1 MKTII
6 LSLLLSVVATAAHAE
21 RVAYRVEH
29 TDDFSYI
36 VELSDT
42 KSELCGP
49 FKARV
54 LMSIAMNGSQHAEPF
69 ADGCWHVDQYSEEV
83 ISELWLIDDGRFL
96 ELRNPFL
103 LYTFTGQ
110 K

>member
-6 LSLLLSVVATAAHAE
+6 LSLLIALTATAANAE

-29 TDDFSYI
+29 TDKFSYI

-54 LMSIAMNGSQHAEPF
+54 LMSIAMNGSQYAEPF
-69 ADGCWHVDQYSEEV
+69 ADGCWHVDQGSEEV
-83 ISELWLIDDGRFL
+83 VAELRLIDDGRHL